1 MIQTTEY
8 MLTVQR
14 DELEKGIKTAVFGIK
29 KKTTG
34 NFALL
39 YAKGQLT
46 LRGPVAEATV
56 PAKGNWPITVSLP
69 VQIAKNLAK
78 VLTASDTQHLR
89 FKDGRLFIENF
100 SIAAQ
105 KE

>member
-1 MIQTTEY
+1 MTNEY
-8 MLTVQR
+8 ILTVQR
-14 DELEKGIKTAVFGIK
+14 VELEKAIKTAVFGIK
-29 KKTTG
+29 KKTSG
-34 NFALL
+34 NFSLL

-46 LRGPVAEATV
+46 LRGPIAEAV
-56 PAKGNWPITVSLP
+56 LPADGNWPITVSLP

-78 VLTASDTQHLR
+78 VLTASDIQHIR

-105 KE
+105 KG